1 MVGLIMGNFVEDL
14 TLSRTASEVLFI
26 FGCLMVLEIC
36 VVFVLAVHRHA
47 SNLTN
52 PLMQR
57 SCIHVFLSGRV
68 LSALHIGFVK
78 PELDLYVSIPIGIYE
93 GYTMLSFFETIVI
106 YLGGERK
113 VSKIASEYFNN
124 FPM

>member
-1 MVGLIMGNFVEDL
+1 VVGLIMGNFVEDL

-57 SCIHVFLSGRV
+57 SCIRIMLIGPVY
-68 LSALHIGFVK
+68 SALCILALWK

-113 VSKIASEYFNN
+113 VEQDSK
-124 FPM
+124 

>member
-1 MVGLIMGNFVEDL
+1 MVSGGVPSGLVPGSAP
-14 TLSRTASEVLFI
+14 LSRAR
-26 FGCLMVLEIC
+26 GA
-36 VVFVLAVHRHA
+36 FVLAVHRHA

-57 SCIHVFLSGRV
+57 SCIRIMLIGPVY
-68 LSALHIGFVK
+68 SALCILALWK

-113 VSKIASEYFNN
+113 VERDSK
-124 FPM
+124 